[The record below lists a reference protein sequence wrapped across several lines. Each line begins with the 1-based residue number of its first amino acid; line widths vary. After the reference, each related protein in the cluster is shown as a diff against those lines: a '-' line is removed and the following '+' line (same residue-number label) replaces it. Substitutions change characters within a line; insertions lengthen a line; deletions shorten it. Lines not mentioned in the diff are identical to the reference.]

1 MPHLRHGE
9 DFNHPLV
16 ANLLLSDGERIGQHL
31 AKLSAMCCNVD
42 LWAVVVCDVLYGSW
56 AVMCCMGRGL

>member
-1 MPHLRHGE
+1 LNTKVSQGSVVPHLRHGE

-31 AKLSAMCCNVD
+31 AKL
-42 LWAVVVCDVLYGSW
+42 
-56 AVMCCMGRGL
+56 